1 MSQQINLYDVR
12 LRPRRLV
19 LTGQRMVMALAVV
32 VTLSGAWAFWVRGQA
47 ESANAEAA
55 RLVAETKEWQAKHD
69 VLARQMAE
77 KRLPAALQSELETA
91 RTMLSV
97 RQEVIGEL
105 DSGRLGN
112 AEGFSG
118 LFTGFS
124 RQADRELWLTGF
136 VVSLGGHEIEIHGKL
151 FDSTRLPGYVQRLS
165 TDPAFKGRRFAALTM
180 ASVEPVEAKPGV
192 TTVTPQP
199 VAAAG
204 ETLKLPRHI
213 EFVLRSENAGEGAKS
228 TEARK

>member
-1 MSQQINLYDVR
+1 MSQQINLYEVR

-19 LTGQRMVMALAVV
+19 LTGQRMVMAWVV
-32 VTLSGAWAFWVRGQA
+32 VIALSGAWAFWARGQA

-55 RLVAETKEWQAKHD
+55 RLVVETKEWQAKHEA
-69 VLARQMAE
+69 LARQMAE
-77 KRLPAALQSELETA
+77 KRLPAALQNELDTA
-91 RTMLSV
+91 RAMLTV
-97 RQEVIGEL
+97 RQEVIGLL

-118 LFTGFS
+118 IFTGFS

-136 VVSLGGHEIEIHGKL
+136 VVSLGGQEIEIHGKL

-180 ASVEPVEAKPGV
+180 ASVEPVETKPGAA
-192 TTVTPQP
+192 TPAPQP
-199 VAAAG
+199 VVAAG
-204 ETLKLPRHI
+204 DASKLPRHV